1 MYLRIPMGEDRIRRL
16 ILPVVGGKV
25 RYECPELFCRISKG
39 IATLWI
45 DHHATCGLLEWY
57 WFYCLMG
64 NSPTFKQIRKMKAF
78 IGLPTILPFCFKIWK
93 NAKSALSVL
102 ATALNVILT
111 IGKQEDFHKIDEN
124 SKKNKRT
131 LCHKAWVVWWIFSTW
146 SIRIN
151 RQ

>member
-1 MYLRIPMGEDRIRRL
+1 
-16 ILPVVGGKV
+16 
-25 RYECPELFCRISKG
+25 
-39 IATLWI
+39 
-45 DHHATCGLLEWY
+45 
-57 WFYCLMG
+57 MG

-131 LCHKAWVVWWIFSTW
+131 LCHKA
-146 SIRIN
+146 
-151 RQ
+151 